1 MKSAINWMA
10 ALAVVLAV
18 GGLAAQPDTES
29 EADQQDAEALS
40 SRDFA
45 GRALCGN
52 RTPVWLDDKTLDC
65 LKETP

>member
-1 MKSAINWMA
+1 MNSAINWMA

-18 GGLAAQPDTES
+18 GGFAAHTEN
-29 EADQQDAEALS
+29 EADRQDAEALS

-45 GRALCGN
+45 GRSVCGS
-52 RTPVWLDDKTLDC
+52 RTPVWLDDKTLEC